1 MGRPTKRTMT
11 VASWI
16 TVSRLLVVPLLLF
29 YLRWPTASAPLPSV
43 QARWICVAVFLLAAG
58 TDWLDGYVARR
69 FNQVSDLGK
78 ILDPLVDK
86 LLVFAPL
93 LCLVEL
99 HEIPAWSVFL
109 ILLRE
114 LTIAGWR
121 VQQSQI
127 SGANLWGKAKT
138 VSQIAAITLLLTPL
152 SGLWHNIALGTYG
165 LAVGLTLVSGGIYLW
180 PRSASPVKP
189 TG

>member
-1 MGRPTKRTMT
+1 MT
-11 VASWI
+11 LASWI
-16 TVSRLLVVPLLLF
+16 TVSRLLAVPILLF
-29 YLRWPTASAPLPSV
+29 GLRWSTEVDGMPSN
-43 QARWICVAVFLLAAG
+43 ALRWVCLAAFLLAAG

-69 FNQVSDLGK
+69 FNQITDLGK

-99 HEIPAWSVFL
+99 HTIPAWSVFL

-114 LTIAGWR
+114 LTISGWR
-121 VQQSQI
+121 VQQTQI

-138 VSQIAAITLLLTPL
+138 VSQIAAIALLIAPLPSPGPTLGLLTY
-152 SGLWHNIALGTYG
+152 GIA
-165 LAVGLTLVSGGIYLW
+165 VSLTLISGGIYLL
-180 PRSASPVKP
+180 PGLVRSSASDRA
-189 TG
+189 